1 MRQDDLTSNERPVFV
16 PAVRK
21 PKLPYLC
28 GGAECVTCMRPV
40 SGDWGLV
47 PAECDTCDAERRAR
61 YYRDCAQWADAEI
74 YRLTRELAMWLQV
87 WDNVKLDN
95 PDLREDNKPLAV
107 AACYALL
114 KLEADRMR
122 EALVMSVNAM
132 REPFDGWKGEVEA
145 LALAAARAALGDS
158 RDA

>member
-1 MRQDDLTSNERPVFV
+1 MSDKELLTTNENPHAKWLR
-16 PAVRK
+16 
-21 PKLPYLC
+21 
-28 GGAECVTCMRPV
+28 EV
-40 SGDWGLV
+40 SK
-47 PAECDTCDAERRAR
+47 
-61 YYRDCAQWADAEI
+61 QIADAGHYGWGNTAEWAADEI
-74 YRLTRELAMWLQV
+74 DRLTAEVAELRRERDMWSQL

-95 PDLREDNKPLAV
+95 PTLREDNKPLAV

-145 LALAAARAALGDS
+145 LALAAARAALGEQP
-158 RDA
+158 